1 MKFILAMIIPFVLL
15 AQIERW
21 VYTYNGNLN
30 HIDVAEALTCGLDG
44 NIYAVGRTANVG
56 TSSDFLVISFKD
68 NGDTNWIYMYNP
80 MNLEDIAFAVDYG
93 LDHNIYV
100 AGMSSAPATYSDFT
114 VLSLTTGGDTNWVYR
129 HDGPGTIED
138 YDAAHAITCG
148 LDGNIYAGG
157 TSNAHIG
164 GGDFFVVSLSAA
176 GDTNWTY
183 RHGGTAASGGTVKA
197 IAYGADGN
205 IYAAGDNWDVAS
217 YYDLLVVSLSTAGDT
232 NWTYCYG
239 GTLGD
244 DAAHSVAYGLDG
256 NIYVAGYSI
265 GADSCWYFTVISLT
279 DDGDENW
286 VFRYPSDIMYIFI
299 PAGAIVYGLDNNIY
313 AAGKCLLPGQ
323 TEDFLVVSLSTAGDT
338 NWTYQL
344 NGKANDRDFAKG
356 IVYGSD
362 GNIYAAGM
370 VCDELRGPDFTVVC
384 LAADGT
390 ENWLYTYSAVQSYR
404 WDEAYAIDYGLDG
417 NIYAAGEDNCG
428 AGGFWDYDFTVVS
441 LQPTTGIEE
450 TNTDCAQLVRLNAM
464 PNPFSKLT
472 NIRCSIVDTGY
483 SIENPALRIFDASG
497 RLVKSFYQELSIP
510 GSTSQS
516 GTGQN
521 QGSVVSWDGTDA
533 AGKQVPAGVYFVT
546 LEADNRR
553 ASEKILLVR

>member
-1 MKFILAMIIPFVLL
+1 MTLLIPFVVV

-21 VYTYNGNLN
+21 VYTYDGNL
-30 HIDVAEALTCGLDG
+30 HRIDVAEALTCGLDG

-56 TSSDFLVISFKD
+56 TSSDFMVVSLND

-80 MNLEDIAFAVDYG
+80 ANLEDIALAVDYG

-100 AGMSSAPATYSDFT
+100 AGMSSTPATYSDFT
-114 VLSLTTGGDTNWVYR
+114 VLSLTTGGDTNWTYR

-138 YDAAHAITCG
+138 YDAADAITCG

-157 TSNAHIG
+157 TSNAHLGAGDFFVVSLSATGDTNWTYRQG
-164 GGDFFVVSLSAA
+164 GTTYSGGTVKAIEYGADGNIYAAGYNAYVGSYYDFFVVSLSAA

-183 RHGGTAASGGTVKA
+183 R
-197 IAYGADGN
+197 
-205 IYAAGDNWDVAS
+205 
-217 YYDLLVVSLSTAGDT
+217 
-232 NWTYCYG
+232 YG
-239 GTLGD
+239 GALGD

-256 NIYVAGYSI
+256 NIYAAGYSI
-265 GADSCWYFTVISLT
+265 GADSLWYFTVISLT

-299 PAGAIVYGLDNNIY
+299 PASAVVYGLDNNVY
-313 AAGKCLLPGQ
+313 AVGKCVLPGQ
-323 TEDFLVVSLSTAGDT
+323 TEDFFVVSLSTAGDT
-338 NWTYQL
+338 NWTYQYD
-344 NGKANDRDFAKG
+344 GKANDRDFAKA
-356 IVYGSD
+356 VAYGSD

-370 VCDELRGPDFTVVC
+370 VCDELRGPDFAVVC

-404 WDEAYAIDYGLDG
+404 WDEAYAIDYGSDG

-441 LQPTTGIEE
+441 LQPTTGVDEMN
-450 TNTDCAQLVRLNAM
+450 TNFTSLMRLDAM
-464 PNPFSKLT
+464 PSPFT
-472 NIRCSIVDTGY
+472 HRTDIRYQITDDREVHVIKVYDITGHLVTDL
-483 SIENPALRIFDASG
+483 SGQISVIGHQAS
-497 RLVKSFYQELSIP
+497 VK
-510 GSTSQS
+510 
-516 GTGQN
+516 
-521 QGSVVSWDGTDA
+521 WDGTDA

-546 LEADNRR
+546 LEGNNWR
-553 ASEKILLVR
+553 ASEKLLLIR